1 MKQGIV
7 KKLSK
12 SGKKAMAL
20 SVKLSGLGIVGF
32 VNHRNDKIGKKIIA
46 VNMPEQNSRQAS

>member
-32 VNHRNDKIGKKIIA
+32 VNYRNDKIGKKIIA
-46 VNMPEQNSRQAS
+46 VNRPEQPSRKAS

>member
-1 MKQGIV
+1 MKQGII

-20 SVKLSGLGIVGF
+20 SVKLSGLGIIGF
-32 VNHRNDKIGKKIIA
+32 ANHKNDKTGKKIIA
-46 VNMPEQNSRQAS
+46 LNRPDQNIKQFI